1 MRKEKREL
9 QNKIAKNLSRSMHWL
24 TVRMD
29 EDLGLE
35 IQSSSAYAVD
45 ALLALWLKNDPETY
59 GNLEKLMREAEE

>member
-45 ALLALWLKNDPETY
+45 ALLALWLKNDSDTF
-59 GNLEKLMREAEE
+59 GNVKKLMEEVEE